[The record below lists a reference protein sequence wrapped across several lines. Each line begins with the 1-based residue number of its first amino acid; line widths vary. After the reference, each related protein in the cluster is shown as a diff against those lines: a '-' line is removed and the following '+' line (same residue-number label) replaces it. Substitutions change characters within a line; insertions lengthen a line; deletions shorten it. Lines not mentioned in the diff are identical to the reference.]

1 MRLVLQS
8 RSLNSLSSAGSL
20 SRHGVQ
26 KLPLGAAPTAQFARL
41 FTTRGSLAA
50 WNRNTK
56 TAPRSKASKPNS
68 DSTSEP
74 SNSETATS
82 GAATSW
88 NNPKFKASEC
98 QSEPVS
104 EHTNGPSSKNV
115 ITPTI
120 ETTSEPVRDIT
131 TDTASGNTGD
141 QEAAAFDAGLSDLA
155 NVRGRKPKDA
165 DTVRK
170 EFYAIL
176 ETAQPDQVMAALL
189 NYDCEELVATMP
201 QSSFIEALHLL
212 SPAHFVEP
220 FKEIYRPLHPYT
232 VQMKRFK
239 AQHTL
244 FDDFVRNLSA
254 IVRIRRSGGQ
264 ALGLAEYTHL
274 LDCAR
279 SLGDAL
285 MADHV
290 WNSMRMDNISPNLEC
305 YNHYMEAKVW
315 NLAYTGKEKYRLRIT
330 PFAYRR
336 RKFGDIG
343 WEGYGTAGRSVRAE
357 VQEIFDEMTASGID
371 GDEASIVNLL
381 MAAAR
386 VGDNEAMECI
396 LQTIWNIDVDA
407 LRKGKHVEVAEY
419 DRSSPFYPS
428 TRLLRAVAHSFSAAN
443 DIESAV
449 RIIELVSRSYDV
461 EVPESIWAELF
472 EWAFVLSRRK
482 YGPDAERKSKGL
494 IGTSL
499 LENLFETMTKEPYN
513 IEPSAEMHS
522 KLAKTAWVFHRLND
536 FLYHMRAAY
545 KVLDET
551 RRKRI
556 AAREIVESY
565 LRYPRADDGEMDS
578 QILWS
583 RGFADAVHTYDVL
596 RLLVMQQT
604 RIIERLANLL
614 IRRGDW
620 LGRSFDVW
628 ERQFLPQLMEE
639 WRDFIP
645 ARVRYAT
652 STGIVQFHGVSY
664 YGSARYSTHA
674 RIPVRRP
681 SLNGRFRF
689 VVSHQEYDDDFI
701 WATYKR
707 NMSPGDLHTP
717 LLRRLFEPTII
728 DYDSHNL
735 DDEVQDQ
742 VLELQLPAIGEVYGH
757 VATKS
762 TEPARPRFWVEEAY
776 ESAQLKKSALMK
788 AFGSL
793 SGLDDEDEYAVIP
806 SA

>member
-8 RSLNSLSSAGSL
+8 RSLSRLSSAGSL
-20 SRHGVQ
+20 SHHGVH
-26 KLPLGAAPTAQFARL
+26 KLHLCAASTPQSARL
-41 FTTRGSLAA
+41 FTTRGSLAS
-50 WNRNTK
+50 WNWNTK
-56 TAPRSKASKPNS
+56 TAPRSKASESNS
-68 DSTSEP
+68 DSMSGP
-74 SNSETATS
+74 SDSETATPRPV
-82 GAATSW
+82 ADW
-88 NNPKFKASEC
+88 NDPRFTPSKYK
-98 QSEPVS
+98 SEPVS
-104 EHTNGPSSKNV
+104 EHTN
-115 ITPTI
+115 
-120 ETTSEPVRDIT
+120 EPIGERVGDT
-131 TDTASGNTGD
+131 MTDTVNEIAGD
-141 QEAAAFDAGLSDLA
+141 PQEAAASDAGPSDLGT
-155 NVRGRKPKDA
+155 VRDTKPKDA

-212 SPAHFVEP
+212 SPAYFVEP

-232 VQMKRFK
+232 VQIKRFK
-239 AQHTL
+239 AQQTL

-254 IVRIRRSGGQ
+254 IVRIRRLGGQ

-285 MADHV
+285 MADHI
-290 WNSMRMDNISPNLEC
+290 WNSMRLDNIAPDLQC
-305 YNHYMEAKVW
+305 YNHYMEAK
-315 NLAYTGKEKYRLRIT
+315 KYRLRIT

-336 RKFGDIG
+336 RRFGDLG

-357 VQEIFDEMTASGID
+357 VQEIFDEMTASGIE
-371 GDEASIVNLL
+371 GDEASIVSLL
-381 MAAAR
+381 MATAR
-386 VGDNEAMECI
+386 VGDNKAMEGI

-407 LRKGKHVEVAEY
+407 LRKGQQVTVADY

-428 TRLLRAVAHSFSAAN
+428 ARLLRAVAHSFSAAN

-449 RIIELVSRSYDV
+449 RIVELVSRSYDV
-461 EVPESIWAELF
+461 EVPDSIWAELF

-482 YGPDAERKSKGL
+482 YGPDTERKSKGL
-494 IGTSL
+494 IDISL
-499 LENLFETMTKEPYN
+499 LKNLFGTMTKEPYN
-513 IEPSAEMHS
+513 VEPSAEMHS

-536 FLYHMRAAY
+536 FLYHMREAY
-545 KVLDET
+545 EILDAT

-565 LRYPRADDGEMDS
+565 LRCPRADDGVMDPR
-578 QILWS
+578 ILRS

-628 ERQFLPQLMEE
+628 EHQFLPQLMEE

-645 ARVRYAT
+645 ARVRYST
-652 STGIVQFHGVSY
+652 STGIVQFRGISY
-664 YGSARYSTHA
+664 YGSARYPTHA

-681 SLNGRFRF
+681 SFNDRFRL
-689 VVSHQEYDDDFI
+689 VISRQEYDDEFI
-701 WATYKR
+701 WAAYKR
-707 NMSPGDLHTP
+707 KMSPGDLYTP
-717 LLRRLFEPTII
+717 LLRRLFEPTIF
-728 DYDSHNL
+728 DHDSYNL
-735 DDEVQDQ
+735 DDEDQDQ
-742 VLELQLPAIGEVYGH
+742 VLEPQLPAIAKVYGD
-757 VATKS
+757 VAGHFAPEP
-762 TEPARPRFWVEEAY
+762 TEPTRPRFWVEEAY
-776 ESAQLKKSALMK
+776 ESAQLKRLALMK

-793 SGLDDEDEYAVIP
+793 SGLDDEDEHAVIP
-806 SA
+806 NA